1 MAFGQLPPWPFIAFG
16 VGSASAS
23 TSTVVPGTGFP
34 WTKPAG
40 PHAWDGLVHRWD
52 SNVHSTASVGI
63 DYTLK
68 VTPLVTWYVHVD
80 NDLRISTTT
89 LEADP

>member
-1 MAFGQLPPWPFIAFG
+1 VAFSQLPPWPFITIG
-16 VGSASAS
+16 QGSS
-23 TSTVVPGTGFP
+23 VVTAPVNPLSP
-34 WTKPAG
+34 WAKPAL
-40 PHAWDGLVHRWD
+40 PNAWDGFPHVWD
-52 SNVHSTASVGI
+52 SNVHSTSSVGI

-68 VTPLVTWYVHVD
+68 VTPLVTWYVHTD